1 MIIIGKI
8 GKIHGLDGNIKLHS
22 YTENPDDILKFRGFY
37 LDNGNSIKIKFLRK
51 NESIFICKINSITCS
66 EEVKDFVNQF
76 IRIDENELP
85 KLTDGNYYFNQLVKM
100 KVFLNQKKYGIVVSV
115 NNHGAGDY
123 LEIKTEKNKKI
134 LVPFI
139 TSHILDTNLQENIL
153 TLNPL
158 YFSDD
163 I

>member
-1 MIIIGKI
+1 M
-8 GKIHGLDGNIKLHS
+8 
-22 YTENPDDILKFRGFY
+22 
-37 LDNGNSIKIKFLRK
+37 
-51 NESIFICKINSITCS
+51 
-66 EEVKDFVNQF
+66 KDFVNQF

>member
-8 GKIHGLDGNIKLHS
+8 GKIHGLDGSIRLHS
-22 YTENPDDILKFRGFY
+22 FTENPDDILKFKSFY
-37 LDNGNSIKIKFLRK
+37 LNNGHSIRIKFLRAK
-51 NESIFICKINSITCS
+51 GSIFICKINSISCS
-66 EEVKDFVNQF
+66 EKVKDYVNQLV
-76 IRIDENELP
+76 RINENELP
-85 KLTDGNYYFNQLVKM
+85 KLNDGNYYFNQLVKM
-100 KVFLNQKKYGIVVSV
+100 KVFLNQKNYGIVVSV

-123 LEIKTEKNKKI
+123 LEIKTKKNKKI

-139 TSHILDTNLQENIL
+139 TSHILDTNLQENMI

-163 I
+163 F

>member
-8 GKIHGLDGNIKLHS
+8 GKIHGLDGNIILHS
-22 YTENPDDILKFRGFY
+22 FTENPDEILKFKSFY
-37 LDNGNSIKIKFLRK
+37 LDNGVSIRIKFLK
-51 NESIFICKINSITCS
+51 KKGSTFICNINSISCS
-66 EEVKDFVNQF
+66 DRVKDLVNQF
-76 IRIDENELP
+76 VKVNENELP

-100 KVFLNQKKYGIVVSV
+100 KVFLNQKNYGIVVGV

-123 LEIKTEKNKKI
+123 LEIKTKKNKKI

-139 TSHILDTNLQENIL
+139 TSHILDTNLQENII

-163 I
+163 F

>member
-51 NESIFICKINSITCS
+51 IESIFICKINSITCS

-76 IRIDENELP
+76 IRIDEN
-85 KLTDGNYYFNQLVKM
+85 
-100 KVFLNQKKYGIVVSV
+100 GIR
-115 NNHGAGDY
+115 
-123 LEIKTEKNKKI
+123 
-134 LVPFI
+134 
-139 TSHILDTNLQENIL
+139 
-153 TLNPL
+153 
-158 YFSDD
+158 
-163 I
+163 

>member
-8 GKIHGLDGNIKLHS
+8 GKIHGLDGSIKLHS
-22 YTENPDDILKFRGFY
+22 YTENPDDILKFKSFY
-37 LDNGNSIKIKFLRK
+37 LDNGHSIKIKFFK
-51 NESIFICKINSITCS
+51 KKGSIFICKINSITCS
-66 EEVKDFVNQF
+66 EEVRDFVNQF
-76 IRIDENELP
+76 VRIHENELP
-85 KLTDGNYYFNQLVKM
+85 ILTDGNYYFNQLVKM

-123 LEIKTEKNKKI
+123 LEIKTKKNKKI

-139 TSHILDTNLQENIL
+139 TSHILDTNLHENMI